1 MAVSRNVCSQAVGD
15 MPPPRSVRP
24 RAVANRAY
32 FAPARDEHARTP
44 HRCVDFFPQ
53 PRTVRD
59 GILKHMSHSAKAIGI
74 DFGGTTIKSA
84 IVQAGAILERGEVI
98 VTTAKTTADG
108 IIGELLR
115 VIAAMQRAHPET
127 EAIGIGLPGF
137 VDSIT
142 GIVHELTNVQGWHEV
157 ALVALLRE
165 KTGLRAAI
173 ENDANAMAYGEFL
186 HGAAKGARN
195 AICVTLGTGVGGG
208 LILEGKLYRGSRL
221 AAGEI
226 GHMSIDSHGPRG
238 VYGTPGDL
246 ETYVGNRQIAQRAER
261 LYTASGQQRP
271 PEKCTPADLAALAAE
286 GDHIAIALWDA
297 IGTDIGAALA
307 DGVWLLNPDTIVI
320 GGGIAAAGDIVI
332 APIRRTICER
342 TSALFHEKLRVVPAT
357 LGNDAGIIGAA
368 ELALEAR

>member
-1 MAVSRNVCSQAVGD
+1 MTN
-15 MPPPRSVRP
+15 P
-24 RAVANRAY
+24 
-32 FAPARDEHARTP
+32 
-44 HRCVDFFPQ
+44 
-53 PRTVRD
+53 
-59 GILKHMSHSAKAIGI
+59 AKAIGI

-84 IVQAGAILERGEVI
+84 LVQGGAIRDRGEI
-98 VTTAKTTADG
+98 IDTAKHRTADA
-108 IIGELLR
+108 IIRELLR
-115 VIAAMQRAHPET
+115 VIAAMRGAHPEI
-127 EAIGIGLPGF
+127 EAVGIGLPGF
-137 VDSIT
+137 VDST
-142 GIVHELTNVQGWHEV
+142 NGIVHELTNVQGWDEV

-165 KTGLRAAI
+165 KTGLRAVI
-173 ENDANAMAYGEFL
+173 ENDANAMAYGEFI

-208 LILEGKLYRGSRL
+208 LILEGRLYRGSRL

-226 GHMSIDSHGPRG
+226 GHMSIDSHGSRG

-246 ETYVGNRQIAQRAER
+246 ETYVGNRQIAERAER
-261 LYTASGQQRP
+261 LYHASGQERP
-271 PEKCTPADLAALAAE
+271 LEKCTPADIAALAAQ

-342 TSALFHEKLRVVPAT
+342 TSDLFHEKLRVVPAT

-368 ELALEAR
+368 ELALEAK

>member
-1 MAVSRNVCSQAVGD
+1 MR
-15 MPPPRSVRP
+15 
-24 RAVANRAY
+24 
-32 FAPARDEHARTP
+32 
-44 HRCVDFFPQ
+44 
-53 PRTVRD
+53 
-59 GILKHMSHSAKAIGI
+59 MSTSAKAIGI

-84 IVQAGAILERGEVI
+84 IVQDGAVLGRGEVI
-98 VTTAKTTADG
+98 VTTHQTTSDG

-115 VIAAMQRAHPET
+115 VIAAMRVAHPEI

-137 VDSIT
+137 VDSVT
-142 GIVHELTNVQGWHEV
+142 GIVQELTNVQGWDEV

-165 KTGLRAAI
+165 RTGLRAAI
-173 ENDANAMAYGEFL
+173 VNDANAMAYGEFM
-186 HGAAKGARN
+186 HGAAKGACN

-208 LILEGKLYRGSRL
+208 LILEGRLYRGSRL

-246 ETYVGNRQIAQRAER
+246 ETYVGNRQIAERAER
-261 LYTASGQQRP
+261 LYTASGQERP
-271 PEKCTPADLAALAAE
+271 LEKCTPADVAALAAA

-320 GGGIAAAGDIVI
+320 GGGIAAAGDTII

-342 TSALFHEKLRVVPAT
+342 TSALFHEQLKVVPAT

-368 ELALEAR
+368 ELALETP

>member
-1 MAVSRNVCSQAVGD
+1 
-15 MPPPRSVRP
+15 
-24 RAVANRAY
+24 
-32 FAPARDEHARTP
+32 
-44 HRCVDFFPQ
+44 
-53 PRTVRD
+53 
-59 GILKHMSHSAKAIGI
+59 MSTHAKAIGI

-84 IVQAGAILERGEVI
+84 LVQNGAILEHGELI
-98 VTTAKTTADG
+98 DTRKHNTADS
-108 IIGELLR
+108 IIAELLR
-115 VIAAMQRAHPET
+115 VIGALRAAHPEI
-127 EAIGIGLPGF
+127 EAVGIGLPGF
-137 VDSIT
+137 VDSKN
-142 GIVHELTNVQGWHEV
+142 GVVHELTNVQGWHEV

-165 KTGLRAAI
+165 KTGLRAVI

-195 AICVTLGTGVGGG
+195 AICVTLGSGVGGG
-208 LILEGKLYRGSRL
+208 LILEGRLYRGSWL

-246 ETYVGNRQIAQRAER
+246 ETYVGNRQIAERAGR
-261 LYTASGQQRP
+261 LYTASRQQRP
-271 PEKCTPADLAALAAE
+271 LEKCTPAELAALATA

-332 APIRRTICER
+332 APIQRTICER
-342 TSALFHEKLRVVPAT
+342 TSSLFHEQLRVVPAA
-357 LGNDAGIIGAA
+357 LGNEAGIIGAA
-368 ELALEAR
+368 ELALEAQ